1 MIKDG
6 STVTITSV
14 SGNTIVGTIKDTT
27 NITSNSFGGHTWS
40 SSSKIKI
47 TGKLTSGSNNYI
59 LGVCDGTLT
68 ANMNTTA
75 NTINFSVTCNATTK
89 PPTGT
94 YTITDGT
101 VMMYSVGSSN
111 KVGIYM
117 TCYGT
122 DKYTYIDIY
131 NGSNGNKP
139 VARLGKLD
147 NLGTTHGVTVNG
159 ENPAGYGLFTSNGYY
174 EGKIVANG
182 GKIGGYTI
190 GTANLTKGTTQNADG
205 SFWLTPEGQSTNMS
219 TLNNGAL
226 TWALTVGQKF
236 GVTTNGQVY
245 ATGATLS
252 GALTAT
258 SLSTG
263 TKTAATTGNGI
274 YIDSS
279 GNLYIGNGST
289 NNFTVTA
296 AGAMTAKT
304 GTIAGWNIDATGIR
318 AYGD

>member
-1 MIKDG
+1 MITDG

-245 ATGATLS
+245 ATGGKIGGWTIDTTKLYS
-252 GALTAT
+252 GGH
-258 SLSTG
+258 STW
-263 TKTAATTGNGI
+263 N
-274 YIDSS
+274 
-279 GNLYIGNGST
+279 ST
-289 NNFTVTA
+289 
-296 AGAMTAKT
+296 
-304 GTIAGWNIDATGIR
+304 D
-318 AYGD
+318 